1 MYNVQLL
8 LCNLYIEV
16 GGEELLVGEG
26 VVGYVVEVPTEADVD
41 KGALH
46 YINGKFGFIVYR
58 VLIN

>member
-46 YINGKFGFIVYR
+46 YINGKFGFIVY
-58 VLIN
+58 